1 MSTPFNPAIVQ
12 QVTAVIDRATGLA
25 LQADSAAAAEE
36 LARLPAAVF
45 DGEAAAF
52 RQCMIERFGL
62 QGNPEFNFE
71 VQDRWVAELVQ
82 VYVRYWHQVLTKR
95 QSLTDAETELQAAVG
110 ALMGHS
116 FAGDD
121 LLDTVEVEIQS
132 ELAMRGFHSLLG
144 RTAPLLELILWR
156 DQVVS
161 QAEVQLPEGV
171 HYVSVTYLNDWAT
184 QDGLFAVVPVYKQL
198 DDEVFTVRFLA
209 HEAQHYADKQAFG
222 SLDDWELEYRA
233 KLAELA
239 LATTIQRDALKRM
252 CENRSDRTKQAPHA
266 YANFAVIQDLERHL
280 ASHLSQFALCDGR
293 VDDEQ
298 AIRDAAKALLIE
310 DSRRRRVIV
319 A

>member
-171 HYVSVTYLNDWAT
+171 HYVSVTYLNDFVLRSWGT
-184 QDGLFAVVPVYKQL
+184 MRLVVADPPGVGPRKMVYSPLCLCTNSLMMRSLLYASWHMRHSTTLTSKPL
-198 DDEVFTVRFLA
+198 EASMIGNSSTVRSWPSWL
-209 HEAQHYADKQAFG
+209 
-222 SLDDWELEYRA
+222 
-233 KLAELA
+233 
-239 LATTIQRDALKRM
+239 
-252 CENRSDRTKQAPHA
+252 
-266 YANFAVIQDLERHL
+266 
-280 ASHLSQFALCDGR
+280 
-293 VDDEQ
+293 
-298 AIRDAAKALLIE
+298 
-310 DSRRRRVIV
+310 
-319 A
+319 